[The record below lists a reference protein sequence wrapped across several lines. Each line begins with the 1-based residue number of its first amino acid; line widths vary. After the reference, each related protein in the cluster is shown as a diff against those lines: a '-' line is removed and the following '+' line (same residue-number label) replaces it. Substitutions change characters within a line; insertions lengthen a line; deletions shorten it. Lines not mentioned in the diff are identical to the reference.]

1 MSDSVESI
9 NLDKMSIGNDP
20 MEAIKEFYTFQGIPL
35 VFAAIVIILTLAAC
49 AGTIYRHHY
58 QATAAIKEQYDE
70 YKKHVST
77 KSKETKTN
85 IKNRY
90 SKNNSPDKSEP
101 ATSKK
106 KPTKKEEEA
115 MEEKRLRIRN
125 ETVEK
130 ATIATI
136 MQLVGYIGLG
146 FLFLTIIA
154 AAF

>member
-1 MSDSVESI
+1 
-9 NLDKMSIGNDP
+9 
-20 MEAIKEFYTFQGIPL
+20 
-35 VFAAIVIILTLAAC
+35 
-49 AGTIYRHHY
+49 
-58 QATAAIKEQYDE
+58 
-70 YKKHVST
+70 
-77 KSKETKTN
+77 
-85 IKNRY
+85 
-90 SKNNSPDKSEP
+90 
-101 ATSKK
+101 
-106 KPTKKEEEA
+106 